1 MNAGISEAT
10 LKPTRVVAS
19 TTASVVAGVS
29 RFSMYSGAGSGN
41 GVSELCRWVSR
52 SFTHWL
58 ESQSQRA
65 QRVQL
70 FGARAQGKSGTQYGV
85 AT

>member
-1 MNAGISEAT
+1 
-10 LKPTRVVAS
+10 
-19 TTASVVAGVS
+19 
-29 RFSMYSGAGSGN
+29 MYSGAGSGN